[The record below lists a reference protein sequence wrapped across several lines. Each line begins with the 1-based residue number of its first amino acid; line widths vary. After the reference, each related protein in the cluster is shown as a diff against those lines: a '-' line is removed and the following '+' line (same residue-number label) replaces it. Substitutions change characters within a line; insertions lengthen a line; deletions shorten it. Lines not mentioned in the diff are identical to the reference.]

1 MEGNLMPYDSK
12 KEHAIAKLVEAKK
25 SAERI
30 FQHMLDLG
38 LIKSWYY
45 NGTFHVEL
53 PYDDTKPKEAFGVA
67 LLNCSENLVN
77 PNDYPYN
84 SYNFPYELDQQT
96 PPEKVKQ
103 FEEEFANRKSR
114 QV

>member
-1 MEGNLMPYDSK
+1 MEGNLMPYDSE
-12 KEHAIAKLVEAKK
+12 KEQAIAKLVEAKK

-53 PYDDTKPKEAFGVA
+53 PYDETKPKEPFGVA
-67 LLNCSENLVN
+67 LLNCSNHLIS
-77 PNDYPYN
+77 PNDYPYD
-84 SYNFPYELDQQT
+84 FPYALDQQT

-114 QV
+114 QF